1 MQTSKISLLI
11 CAAAICVS
19 PLFVRAEDAEVQ
31 AKLRAALRERMAE
44 LSAQKQSNTTPTP
57 AEMPIKAAQPV
68 KPEVVQKP
76 VEPVEPA
83 KPAVVVEQPKAPA
96 KPVVEKPAM
105 TEVKPVNAGRA
116 AAEKEAMKQAAEKE
130 KAKEAKAKAKSAAK
144 DSVVPPVVSPDLPIS
159 ADKQMRLNALTEQY
173 KADKLTPQ
181 EYHEQRAKILAEP

>member
-68 KPEVVQKP
+68 
-76 VEPVEPA
+76 EPA

-130 KAKEAKAKAKSAAK
+130 KAKEAKAKAKSATK
-144 DSVVPPVVSPDLPIS
+144 DSVAQPVVSPDLPIS